1 MDSDH
6 IRRRARVTGIA
17 GWLSMIAVAIVVV
30 ALCTLAIRPFVILRE
45 LRREHDRA
53 AATNDRAQQL
63 VTDLRLMWAEEVAEH
78 EAYRLRREPAT
89 AERYKELRAREER
102 MLSEMELVADAA
114 GAQSGAQ
121 VDTFRALANRAHQLT
136 DGYVTGEI
144 DGARFLR
151 LLPRL
156 RAIHDSANTVLAS
169 LDTSLAKGRDR
180 EVTQGRHVLTQ
191 QRDLTIAIGAVALFG
206 IVVLVMLARRDR
218 ALSRQLADALEEEAR
233 AREEAERRRGELEE
247 VTESRSRLVRG
258 FTHDVKNPIGAADGF
273 MQLLG
278 DGLPGPLTAAQVMY
292 VQRARRCLAD
302 AMQLIEDLLELA
314 RAEAGQLDVR
324 KEPVDLTALA
334 RETVEEY
341 RAQAERKGLELDLQ
355 ANGDHVF
362 ARSDPARLRQVLG
375 NLVSNAVKY
384 TARGRVDVRIA
395 AQRRDDDG
403 AIPRASIEVADTG
416 NWIPPDKQRLI
427 FREFVR
433 LDPDGAP
440 GAGVGLAISQRIAHA
455 LDGEIKMTSE
465 AGRGSSF
472 VLWLPASGDS

>member
-1 MDSDH
+1 
-6 IRRRARVTGIA
+6 
-17 GWLSMIAVAIVVV
+17 
-30 ALCTLAIRPFVILRE
+30 
-45 LRREHDRA
+45 
-53 AATNDRAQQL
+53 
-63 VTDLRLMWAEEVAEH
+63 
-78 EAYRLRREPAT
+78 
-89 AERYKELRAREER
+89 
-102 MLSEMELVADAA
+102 
-114 GAQSGAQ
+114 
-121 VDTFRALANRAHQLT
+121 
-136 DGYVTGEI
+136 
-144 DGARFLR
+144 
-151 LLPRL
+151 
-156 RAIHDSANTVLAS
+156 
-169 LDTSLAKGRDR
+169 
-180 EVTQGRHVLTQ
+180 
-191 QRDLTIAIGAVALFG
+191 
-206 IVVLVMLARRDR
+206 
-218 ALSRQLADALEEEAR
+218 
-233 AREEAERRRGELEE
+233 
-247 VTESRSRLVRG
+247 
-258 FTHDVKNPIGAADGF
+258 

-278 DGLPGPLTAAQVMY
+278 DGLPGPLTSAQVMY
-292 VQRARRCLAD
+292 VQRARRCLSD

-355 ANGDHVF
+355 TNGDHVF

-395 AQRRDDDG
+395 ALRRDDDG

-416 NWIPPDKQRLI
+416 NGIPPDKQRLI